1 MCAAQTGPECL
12 LAYGAVVITGASSGI
27 GEEFVKVITA
37 LNPKAKLFNLSR
49 TSPDDSLT
57 AGQLRHCPADLS
69 SAAGQETA
77 ITAVEAWLDEAG
89 QDGSILLI
97 NNSGFGSFGFFPE
110 PSLERSL
117 QMIDLN
123 IRAPVVLTSRLLSRM
138 KARGGAVINISST
151 AAFQPTPFFA
161 IYGGTK
167 AFLLNWSLG
176 LWRELRDTNVRVLC
190 VCPGPTN
197 TNFFHA
203 AGFSKPPV
211 SEKMCQTSRQVVQ
224 QSLRAL
230 ASRRPLVVCGWSN
243 KLAVMISS
251 RIPRVWVTMLT
262 YMTLKKLQAGP
273 LGEKIQ
279 LPQRAFNKTW
289 SALPGGKENAATR
302 D

>member
-1 MCAAQTGPECL
+1 MCAAQTGSEYL

-27 GEEFVKVITA
+27 GEEFIKAITA
-37 LNPKAKLFNLSR
+37 LNAKAKFFNLSR
-49 TSPDDSLT
+49 TSPDDSLA
-57 AGQLRHCPADLS
+57 AGQLHHCPADLS
-69 SAAGQETA
+69 SAAGQEAA
-77 ITAVEAWLDEAG
+77 ITAVEAWLDGAG

-123 IRAPVVLTSRLLSRM
+123 IRAPVMLTSRLLSRL
-138 KARGGAVINISST
+138 KERGGAVINISST

-167 AFLLNWSLG
+167 AFLMNWSLA
-176 LWRELRDTNVRVLC
+176 LWRELRDTPVHVLC

-197 TNFFHA
+197 TNFFRA

-211 SEKMCQTSRQVVQ
+211 SEKMCRTPAQVVQ
-224 QSLRAL
+224 ESLQAL
-230 ASRRPLVVCGWSN
+230 TSRRPLVVCGWSN

-262 YMTLKKLQAGP
+262 YLTLKKLQTDPVTKSKLTSDLDP
-273 LGEKIQ
+273 LTSK
-279 LPQRAFNKTW
+279 P
-289 SALPGGKENAATR
+289 ALQQFSRK
-302 D
+302 